1 MEVSIIAIGDELLI
15 GQVTDTNSGWIAR
28 HLNPLGWSVRSVK
41 VIGDDSE
48 EIFRAIDDAFAQTDI
63 VLTTGGLGP
72 TKDDITKPTLCHYFG
87 GALVHSPEVEQ
98 NVLEVLE
105 KRHLKINTLTAAQA
119 MVPSSCRVIQN
130 KVGTAPIMWFEKNGK
145 VLVSMPGVPFETEQ
159 MMEREVIPQLIKRFV
174 TDEHIEHHT
183 FVVIDYMESRLA
195 MTLDDFEKQI
205 PPFIHLA
212 YLPKPGVIRLRL
224 SGKHHDAS
232 VLHDEMDRLSILL
245 KQTLGNAI
253 VACDD
258 KPLAAIVG
266 DMLRDRGMTL
276 STAESCT
283 GGNVAH
289 AITAIAGSSDYFT
302 GSVVAY
308 SNTVKHEVL
317 GVSDD
322 GLATHGA
329 VSEPTVE
336 AMAKGVAQLMHTD
349 CAIATSG
356 IAGPGGGTPDKP
368 VGTVWV
374 AIKCGD
380 RIECEC
386 YHLPGTR
393 DRVIDRTTNN
403 VLCRLIKLLRD
414 ISPAS

>member
-28 HLNPLGWSVRSVK
+28 HLNPLGWSVKSVR

-48 EIFRAIDDAFAQTDI
+48 EIFRAIDAAFAQTDI

-72 TKDDITKPTLCHYFG
+72 TKDDITKPTLCRYFG
-87 GALVHSPEVEQ
+87 GELIHSPEVER

-130 KVGTAPIMWFEKNGK
+130 RVGTAPIMWFEKNGK

-159 MMEREVIPQLIKRFV
+159 MMEREVIPQLLKRFA
-174 TDEHIEHHT
+174 TDEHIEHRT

-195 MTLDDFEKQI
+195 MTLDEFERQI
-205 PPFIHLA
+205 PDYIHLA

-224 SGKHHDAS
+224 TGKHRDAATLS
-232 VLHDEMDRLSILL
+232 AEMERLSAMLKEIL
-245 KQTLGNAI
+245 GSSI
-253 VACDD
+253 VACED
-258 KPLAAIVG
+258 KTLAAIAG
-266 DMLRDRGMTL
+266 DMLRERGLTL
-276 STAESCT
+276 ATAESCT

-289 AITAIAGSSDYFT
+289 AITAIAGSSDYFS

-308 SNTVKHEVL
+308 SNAVKHEVL
-317 GVSDD
+317 SVKKEV
-322 GLATHGA
+322 LAEHGA
-329 VSEPTVE
+329 VSEPTVK
-336 AMAKGVAQLMHTD
+336 AMCEGVSYLMNTD

-356 IAGPGGGTPDKP
+356 IAGPGGGTPEKP
-368 VGTVWV
+368 VGTVWTAV
-374 AIKCGD
+374 KCGD
-380 RIECEC
+380 RVECEC

-393 DRVIDRTTNN
+393 DRVIDRATNN
-403 VLCRLIKLLRD
+403 VLCHLIKMLRQCD
-414 ISPAS
+414 LK

>member
-72 TKDDITKPTLCHYFG
+72 TKDDITKPTLCRYFG

-232 VLHDEMDRLSILL
+232 VLHDEMERLSILL

-283 GGNVAH
+283 CGNVGVGRTG
-289 AITAIAGSSDYFT
+289 ITFS
-302 GSVVAY
+302 
-308 SNTVKHEVL
+308 
-317 GVSDD
+317 
-322 GLATHGA
+322 
-329 VSEPTVE
+329 
-336 AMAKGVAQLMHTD
+336 
-349 CAIATSG
+349 
-356 IAGPGGGTPDKP
+356 
-368 VGTVWV
+368 
-374 AIKCGD
+374 
-380 RIECEC
+380 
-386 YHLPGTR
+386 
-393 DRVIDRTTNN
+393 
-403 VLCRLIKLLRD
+403 
-414 ISPAS
+414 